1 MKNAILIIITAIL
14 FSITQACNAEELTR
28 EQKTVAITILG
39 EARGEGEAG
48 MYAVGCV
55 IEKRSTERKLTLAQ
69 VCRQKWQFEC
79 WNKGNEKYISLMARI
94 LNADTKEAKYA
105 KLLAR
110 GMTAGDLEQAYT
122 GNANHYCTIN
132 THNKW
137 TKKGTLVKVIG
148 NHKFFKLHP

>member
-1 MKNAILIIITAIL
+1 MKNAILVIITTIL
-14 FSITQACNAEELTR
+14 FGSTLACSAEELTK

-48 MYAVGCV
+48 MYAIGCV

-69 VCRQKWQFEC
+69 VCRQEWQFSC
-79 WNKGNEKYISLMARI
+79 WNKGNEKYISLMERI
-94 LNADTKEAKYA
+94 LKADTKEAKYA

-110 GMTAGDLEQAYT
+110 GMTAGNLDQTYT
-122 GNANHYCTIN
+122 GYANHYCTLD

-148 NHKFFKLHP
+148 NHKFFILLP

>member
-1 MKNAILIIITAIL
+1 MKNAILTIITGIL
-14 FSITQACNAEELTR
+14 FSSTLSCGAEELTR

-55 IEKRSTERKLTLAQ
+55 IEKRSAERKLTLGQ
-69 VCRQKWQFEC
+69 VCRQPWQFEC
-79 WNKGNEKYISLMARI
+79 WNKGNEKYIGLMERI
-94 LNADTKEAKYA
+94 LKANTKEAKYA

-110 GMTAGDLEQAYT
+110 GMSAGNLDQTYT
-122 GNANHYCTIN
+122 GYANHYCTLD

-148 NHKFFKLHP
+148 NHKFFILLP